1 MERHIATFRGEG
13 ERIVDTMQ
21 DIMVDLRD
29 NNLES
34 VARAGRSERGR
45 DIREINQITS
55 NRVMGS
61 GSSRE
66 FINPRGR
73 WEEEESP

>member
-1 MERHIATFRGEG
+1 
-13 ERIVDTMQ
+13 MQ

-45 DIREINQITS
+45 EVREINQII
-55 NRVMGS
+55 
-61 GSSRE
+61 RE
-66 FINPRGR
+66 PINPRGR
-73 WEEEESP
+73 WEEAESPGPRAITDRDRGRDREPWPPRPPAD